1 MSDALNLEPKTRA
14 FVDALAAANL
24 PPFEAGTPEDA
35 RALTKA
41 LRPKAEPRPIQQSSD
56 HAAPGPAGAV
66 PIRRLCDVEAPLAA
80 ILYFHAGG
88 WVLGSVE
95 ASEDFL
101 RTLAIA
107 TGCAVYAADYRK
119 APEARFPAAA
129 DDAEA
134 ALAWL
139 ADDTD
144 LPIVLMGESAGGQL
158 AAVAAARARDAGGP
172 RVALQIL
179 AEMVADASM
188 DTESYRL
195 FADGPLLTA
204 ALMAWF
210 WEHYLPDRA
219 ARAHPHA
226 SPLRGDLAGLPR
238 AFVLTAEND
247 PLRDEG
253 EAYAK
258 ALAAA
263 GVSVECKRYAGQIH
277 TFLSMGLSNGAAE
290 ALGDIAAA
298 IRRVVG

>member
-1 MSDALNLEPKTRA
+1 MSDHLNLEPKVRA
-14 FVDALAAANL
+14 FVEALAAANL
-24 PPFEAGTPEDA
+24 PPFEAGTPDAA
-35 RALTKA
+35 RALAKA
-41 LRPKAEPRPIQQSSD
+41 LRPKTEPRPIR
-56 HAAPGPAGAV
+56 HAGEHRAGAV
-66 PIRRLCDVEAPLAA
+66 PIRRLCDTDAPIAA

-101 RTLAIA
+101 RALAIA
-107 TGCAVYAADYRK
+107 TCCAVYAADYRK
-119 APEARFPAAA
+119 APEARYPAAA
-129 DDAEA
+129 DDAEL

-139 ADDTD
+139 AGETD

-158 AAVAAARARDAGGP
+158 ATVTAMRARDARGP
-172 RVALQIL
+172 TVALQVL
-179 AEMVADASM
+179 AEMVADAGM
-188 DTESYRL
+188 DTGSFRL

-204 ALMAWF
+204 PLMAWF
-210 WEHYLPDRA
+210 WDHYLPDRD

-226 SPLRGDLAGLPR
+226 SPLRGDLVGLPP

-258 ALAAA
+258 VLAAA
-263 GVSVECKRYAGQIH
+263 GVPVECKRYAGQIH
-277 TFLSMGLSNGAAE
+277 TFLSMGLSDGAAE

-298 IRRVVG
+298 IRRAVG